1 MFSRD
6 PALVRATYSRCG
18 PRASAATMSA
28 GSTSTTWSYSLA
40 PAPAWPR

>member
-18 PRASAATMSA
+18 PAATMSA